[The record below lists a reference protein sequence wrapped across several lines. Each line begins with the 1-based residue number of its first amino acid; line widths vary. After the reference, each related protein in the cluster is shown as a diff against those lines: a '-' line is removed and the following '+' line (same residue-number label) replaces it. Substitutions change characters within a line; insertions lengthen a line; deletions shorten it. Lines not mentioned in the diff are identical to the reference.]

1 MAVDS
6 KKIII
11 GAPDQATTGAVAY
24 ADVGTALP
32 TTAIASLDPSKWAD
46 TGYVSEDGVTLTP
59 NYNTNDIKDWSKG
72 AVRTLLNEFTGEVKF
87 AFIQTDYDS
96 LVAIFG
102 EDSVSKTAA
111 DANHGEQI
119 SVKMGA
125 RMAPAKAWCF
135 SMKDGDN
142 RARIV
147 LPNAQP
153 VVDGDLTFVANE
165 PIKWAV
171 SLKCNADENG
181 DNIIIM
187 TDDGKTTSTTT
198 TTTTGA

>member
-24 ADVGTALP
+24 AELGTTLP
-32 TTAIASLDPSKWAD
+32 TTATETLSGWTDG
-46 TGYVSEDGVTLTP
+46 GYVSEDGVSVTP
-59 NYNTNDIKDWSKG
+59 SFSTTDIKDWSR
-72 AVRTLLNEFTGEVKF
+72 ATVRTLLDEFTGEVKF

-96 LVAIFG
+96 LVGIFG
-102 EDSVSKTAA
+102 EDNVAQSGTAL
-111 DANHGEQI
+111 
-119 SVKMGA
+119 SVKIGA

-135 SMKDGDN
+135 SMKDGDA

-165 PIKWAV
+165 PITWSV
-171 SLKCNADENG
+171 SLKCAADENG
-181 DNIIIM
+181 DAIIILA
-187 TDDGKTTSTTT
+187 DEGTTT

>member
-1 MAVDS
+1 MSLDS

-24 ADVGTALP
+24 ASTDATLP
-32 TTAIASLDPSKWAD
+32 TTAVASLSGEWTD
-46 TGYVSEDGVTLTP
+46 TGYVSEDGVSLTP

-87 AFIQTDYDS
+87 SYIQTDYDA
-96 LVAIFG
+96 LCAIFG
-102 EDSVSKTAA
+102 SSNVTKTDAA
-111 DANHGEQI
+111 AGHGEQI
-119 SVKMGA
+119 TVKMGA

-135 SMKDGDN
+135 SMKDGN
-142 RARIV
+142 AKVRIV

-153 VVDGDLTFVANE
+153 VLDGTLSFVADE
-165 PIKWAV
+165 PITWGV
-171 SLKCNADENG
+171 SLKCNADSNG
-181 DNIIIM
+181 DNIIIL
-187 TDDGKTTSTTT
+187 TDDGVT